1 MKAYLYN
8 EMKKANQPAVTVVL
22 TIFDRLDYFDE
33 QLAAINA
40 QSVPADI
47 WVDYTVLRPEEL
59 NKVLERYPQLKFS
72 IRWNQNLKYHG
83 RFNYAL
89 NADTPYIFICDD
101 DIIPGPKYF
110 EHCIA
115 TLKETGDAL
124 LTAYGVILDPDEHG
138 YNPARKEGY
147 KSMNKAPLKVDMAGQ
162 SMFFPTKLLKYLNQ
176 EPPLTRENGEDLHFS
191 YMLQKYA
198 GVPVIVPA
206 HLPNEPDKW
215 GCDPIKGELY
225 GEDDKATWKKTNHV
239 PIRDKIVNT
248 YRKDGWVLVGLDRS
262 RGESTWRRLKSLV
275 RLFRKKLTFVSKGR
289 GF

>member
-1 MKAYLYN
+1 M
-8 EMKKANQPAVTVVL
+8 
-22 TIFDRLDYFDE
+22 
-33 QLAAINA
+33 
-40 QSVPADI
+40 
-47 WVDYTVLRPEEL
+47 
-59 NKVLERYPQLKFS
+59 
-72 IRWNQNLKYHG
+72 
-83 RFNYAL
+83 
-89 NADTPYIFICDD
+89 
-101 DIIPGPKYF
+101 
-110 EHCIA
+110 
-115 TLKETGDAL
+115 
-124 LTAYGVILDPDEHG
+124 
-138 YNPARKEGY
+138 
-147 KSMNKAPLKVDMAGQ
+147 
-162 SMFFPTKLLKYLNQ
+162 
-176 EPPLTRENGEDLHFS
+176 TRENGEDLHFS

-198 GVPVIVPA
+198 DVPVIVPA